1 MYAVHTTI
9 DTAKIGF
16 FRNYDQ
22 DELNGLSSSNK
33 KAWGYIKI
41 AVSQNTFHASD
52 VYNNSGRITFNMME
66 AQESA
71 LEKIWGTPED
81 DAWDD
86 LYKELNA

>member
-1 MYAVHTTI
+1 MYALHTTM
-9 DTAKIGF
+9 DTAKTGF

-33 KAWGYIKI
+33 KAWGHVKI
-41 AVSQNTFHASD
+41 AVSQNTFQASVTD
-52 VYNNSGRITFNMME
+52 TNGRITLNMME

-86 LYKELNA
+86 LYKDLNA

>member
-9 DTAKIGF
+9 DTSKTGF
-16 FRNYDQ
+16 FRNYEQ

-33 KAWGYIKI
+33 KAWGHVKI
-41 AVSQNTFHASD
+41 AVSQNTFQSLDAD
-52 VYNNSGRITFNMME
+52 NSGRITFNMME
-66 AQESA
+66 VQESA

-86 LYKELNA
+86 LYKDLNA